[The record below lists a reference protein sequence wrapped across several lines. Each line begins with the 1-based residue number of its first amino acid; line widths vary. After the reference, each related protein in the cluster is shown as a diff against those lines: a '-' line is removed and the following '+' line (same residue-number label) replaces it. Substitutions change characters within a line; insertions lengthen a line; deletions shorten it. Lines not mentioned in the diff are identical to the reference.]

1 MEPTSKTTAR
11 FPQSQ
16 DPKSARSQAEASRKS
31 QESSWSPNQL
41 LSTHMD
47 VAGHPVPDA
56 EVADTSKG
64 KKSKDFDDDADVFE
78 AMTAD
83 FD

>member
-1 MEPTSKTTAR
+1 MPTSKNLS
-11 FPQSQ
+11 QSQ
-16 DPKSARSQAEASRKS
+16 DPKSTRSQGSQTQDASQKS

-41 LSTHMD
+41 LATHMD
-47 VAGHPVPDA
+47 AAGHPVPDP
-56 EVADTSKG
+56 VIDSGKG
-64 KKSKDFDDDADVFE
+64 KQSKEFDDDADVFD

>member
-1 MEPTSKTTAR
+1 MPTSKN

-16 DPKSARSQAEASRKS
+16 DPKSTRSQGSQTQDSSQKS

-41 LSTHMD
+41 LATHMD
-47 VAGHPVPDA
+47 AAGHPVPDP
-56 EVADTSKG
+56 VVDTDKG
-64 KKSKDFDDDADVFE
+64 KKSKDFDDDADVFD